1 MVRFRGKPAGATK
14 KKKRRNPLDEKKDSQ
29 PSPERRRGD
38 SRIDEEDRVQ
48 VEILSGENPLAQIP
62 PINALTKDISPG
74 GVRIMAG
81 VKLEAGTR
89 VRLEIILSGRRRL
102 IKVKGVVRWS
112 RNVYEEDL
120 FEMGIEFSELTP
132 DDRVSLLE
140 HVYKKRH

>member
-1 MVRFRGKPAGATK
+1 M
-14 KKKRRNPLDEKKDSQ
+14 DEKKDSR
-29 PSPERRRGD
+29 PSPEQRRGD
-38 SRIDEEDRVQ
+38 SRISEEDRVQ
-48 VEILSGENPLAQIP
+48 VEILSGENPFAQIP

-74 GVRIMAG
+74 GVRIMSG

-102 IKVKGVVRWS
+102 IKVKSVVRWS
-112 RNVYEEDL
+112 RSVYEEEL

-140 HVYKKRH
+140 HVYRKRH

>member
-1 MVRFRGKPAGATK
+1 MDETK
-14 KKKRRNPLDEKKDSQ
+14 DPR
-29 PSPERRRGD
+29 PSPEQRRHD
-38 SRIDEEDRVQ
+38 SRISEENRVQ
-48 VEILSGENPLAQIP
+48 VEILSGENPFAQIP

-74 GVRIMAG
+74 GVRIMSG

-112 RNVYEEDL
+112 RSVYEEEL
-120 FEMGIEFSELTP
+120 FEMGIEFNELTP